1 MTEADQIKAIRDK
14 LEAIN
19 SSEVVTTEEER
30 VDELLPALAIGA
42 AGAAAFAGLSNLK
55 GYLNKLG
62 AANKAVGSL
71 TPEEVKQLSATMG
84 EVEKLTADK
93 EVADLI
99 AKDPTL
105 KAKMDQ
111 ITKQGQAV
119 ATQAKTAQASGWD
132 KFKGG
137 VKATLGMS

>member
-30 VDELLPALAIGA
+30 VDELLPALA

-71 TPEEVKQLSATMG
+71 TPEEVKQLAATMA

-93 EVADLI
+93 EVADLV
-99 AKDPTL
+99 AKDPKL
-105 KAKMDQ
+105 KARMDQ
-111 ITKQGQAV
+111 IAKQGQTV
-119 ATQAKTAQASGWD
+119 TTQAKTAQASGWD